1 MRRKRWVCALL
12 FAAIAL
18 VGAGRSDPS
27 AERAALIARWVGAQR
42 RAADALPTAARA
54 AAGRALARR
63 LAALERPVTHVAAPP
78 LRAIVARE
86 LAVPGRYHLAI
97 ASGSAVGWPARLL
110 GWMWR
115 GVVAFVRA
123 LFGRVHPS
131 RAQADALA
139 IALILAAALVVTLA
153 ALALALK
160 VRIRS
165 APRRSRPDPVAVEP
179 EDRYQRALALAAA
192 YRYGDA
198 ARELYLAA
206 VARLV
211 ERGFPVGSRSA
222 TVGEQRRAIRARARE
237 LVAGFDA
244 VVDPF
249 VRATYADGN
258 VGAREWERALA
269 AYRGLAS

>member
-18 VGAGRSDPS
+18 EGAGPSDPS
-27 AERAALIARWVGAQR
+27 VERAALIARWAGAQR
-42 RAADALPTAARA
+42 RVADALPTAARA

-63 LAALERPVTHVAAPP
+63 LATLERPMVHAVAPP
-78 LRAIVARE
+78 LRAIVVRE

-97 ASGSAVGWPARLL
+97 ASRAAASWPDRLL

-115 GVVAFVRA
+115 ALVAFVRA

-139 IALILAAALVVTLA
+139 VALIVAAVLVVTAA
-153 ALALALK
+153 ALALARN

-165 APRRSRPDPVAVEP
+165 MPRGSRPNPVAVEP

-192 YRYGDA
+192 CRYGDA
-198 ARELYLAA
+198 ARDLYLAA

-211 ERGFPVGSRSA
+211 ERGLPVGSRSA

-244 VVDPF
+244 VADPF

-258 VGAREWERALA
+258 VGAREWEQALA
-269 AYRGLAS
+269 AYRGLSS